1 MDQASSVKCPWYHGF
16 PEFLP
21 RFENSRSDN
30 TFIETPGNRKRVD
43 LSCRLLIL
51 SCYSRG
57 CQRAIENGATGALK
71 TGFQRWVIDFSTKV
85 FQILMIGHGS
95 LSPSC
100 HGGRLQ
106 STSTCRYGSFTSSSI
121 LTLSL
126 TCRERESQRVHSL

>member
-85 FQILMIGHGS
+85 FQILMIAMAASRLLVTVAGS
-95 LSPSC
+95 RAPP
-100 HGGRLQ
+100 HADMG
-106 STSTCRYGSFTSSSI
+106 
-121 LTLSL
+121 LSL
-126 TCRERESQRVHSL
+126 LRVF